1 MKKFIYPMQ
10 SILNIKMKLE
20 DQEKTNYGI
29 AKMRLNEE
37 EQKLTDLTRRMHE
50 YAEKKRQSMMATLK
64 LFEIRQ
70 YEEAIKTLEIMVKNQ
85 MKAVQVAKQTADIS
99 LTRLNRAVAE
109 RKTQELLREKAFEAY
124 KAEMLAEEQKE
135 IDELVSFKYS
145 LGVKE

>member
-1 MKKFIYPMQ
+1 
-10 SILNIKMKLE
+10 
-20 DQEKTNYGI
+20 
-29 AKMRLNEE
+29 
-37 EQKLTDLTRRMHE
+37 
-50 YAEKKRQSMMATLK
+50 MATLK